1 MNCRLTIRCLC
12 LCNISPTIR
21 SRNIWGRK
29 KLLCAVI
36 GIQTCVCKAIAQ
48 NMYNIK
54 YINAQQAKTIH
65 NFKNIK
71 EKLLKTNAAI

>member
-1 MNCRLTIRCLC
+1 M
-12 LCNISPTIR
+12 
-21 SRNIWGRK
+21 
-29 KLLCAVI
+29 I
-36 GIQTCVCKAIAQ
+36 GIQTCMCKAIAQ

-65 NFKNIK
+65 NFRNIK